1 MFWEEKDDGIILR
14 IRLTPSAS
22 AVGFKGVFVDA
33 DGVEYIKAGVL
44 SAPEKGKANKEL
56 LSWLAKSLKLPKS
69 ALRLLSGETSH
80 YKKIFLQ
87 AERQQLAAILQ
98 RLEKEQTKNDGNNN

>member
-14 IRLTPSAS
+14 VRLTPSAS
-22 AVGFKGVFVDA
+22 AVGFKGVFRDA
-33 DGVEYIKAGVL
+33 DGIEYIKVGVL

-56 LSWLAKSLKLPKS
+56 SSWLAKIFKLPKS
-69 ALRLLSGETSH
+69 ALRLLTGETSH

-87 AERQQLAAILQ
+87 GELRKLTAILR
-98 RLEKEQTKNDGNNN
+98 RLEEEQTKNDGNNN